1 MKRSSRDRNADRPP
15 RGETG
20 DGEGSPAGPGVAQA
34 HTAEADPQ
42 EPALRR
48 LDRLAW
54 ALDALLPLPFTRFRI
69 GIDGLVGLIP
79 VVGDLV
85 SAGLSLYLIAEAWR
99 FRLSRGTILRM
110 LANVV
115 IDGAIGLVPVV
126 GDLFDFGFKA
136 NRRNVELVR
145 RRLRERG
152 QAEPEAGRRRGHG
165 AT

>member
-1 MKRSSRDRNADRPP
+1 
-15 RGETG
+15 
-20 DGEGSPAGPGVAQA
+20 
-34 HTAEADPQ
+34 
-42 EPALRR
+42 
-48 LDRLAW
+48 
-54 ALDALLPLPFTRFRI
+54 
-69 GIDGLVGLIP
+69 
-79 VVGDLV
+79 
-85 SAGLSLYLIAEAWR
+85 
-99 FRLSRGTILRM
+99 M